1 MNNRSRET
9 FSKNETANRPD
20 PLEGLRVVRVL
31 GEPLGQVHHVL
42 GESQVRHVRRRG
54 TVVARVGAR
63 RRCV

>member
-1 MNNRSRET
+1 MET
-9 FSKNETANRPD
+9 LSKRDATNQPD

-42 GESQVRHVRRRG
+42 GQSQVRHVRRRG
-54 TVVARVGAR
+54 SVVARVGAR